1 MGALPWWVRWLL
13 LPVLILIVAGWAIA
27 WIIGMVL
34 HVLFYIVLAVVVLGA
49 LAILARKA
57 TSKLS
62 RGRR

>member
-1 MGALPWWVRWLL
+1 MGALPWWVRWLV

-27 WIIGMVL
+27 WVIGMVL
-34 HVLFYIVLAVVVLGA
+34 HVLFYIVLAVVVLGG

-57 TSKLS
+57 TAKLS